1 MNLRNLFS
9 FAVLFVFLQ
18 ACSTISTTRQTS
30 PGTLT
35 GRAQLQSK
43 IDSILDDSVFAPSL
57 IGMKIISLDDDKVL
71 YTRNSGK
78 LFHPASNMK
87 LLTTSTAVSLLDKDF
102 RFTTRTYSDREAKDG
117 ILSGNLYVKGS
128 GDPLTNTADLDS
140 MAASVKQ
147 LGINK
152 ITGNLVG
159 NVTYFD
165 DVPWGSGWMWDDEPD
180 AYAAFITPLTVND
193 NAVHLTVR
201 PGKANGDSLS
211 FSVEPQ
217 THYVPVTNY
226 GVTSSDTSL
235 PELSATRRKNDTTTI
250 IRGHMKPG
258 DPEQHLDMSVRKP
271 EMYFLELLK
280 DALNRNGVEVR
291 GETRVDTAI
300 GKIRLTESSH
310 PLDSVVHRINKLS
323 DNLAAENLLKTLSA
337 EKHGT
342 PGSAAEGLS
351 IVKEYLSRIGID
363 TTKMTLADG
372 SGLSFYDL
380 VSPDIIVQI
389 LRNEYGDSST
399 FKRFYESLPV
409 GGVDGTLKN
418 RMRNTRA
425 QGNVHAKTGSISGVS
440 TLSGYVR
447 TADGRMLAFSF
458 MANHFPGMITSL
470 RNAQD
475 RVMEL
480 LANFSERNP

>member
-1 MNLRNLFS
+1 MNPRNLFS
-9 FAVLFVFLQ
+9 IAVLFLLLQ
-18 ACSTISTTRQTS
+18 ACSTVSTTRQAS

-35 GRAQLQSK
+35 GRAQLQSQ
-43 IDSILDDSVFAPSL
+43 IDGILDDSVLAPSF
-57 IGMKIISLDDDKVL
+57 IGVKIISLDDGKVL
-71 YTRNSGK
+71 YTRNSNK
-78 LFHPASNMK
+78 LLHPASNMK
-87 LLTTSTAVSLLDKDF
+87 LLTTSTAVSTLDKDF
-102 RFTTRTYSDREAKDG
+102 RFTTRITSDREAEDG
-117 ILSGNLYVKGS
+117 VLSGNLYVKGS
-128 GDPLTNTADLDS
+128 GDPLMTTADLDS
-140 MAASVKQ
+140 IAASMKQ
-147 LGINK
+147 LGIRK

-165 DVPWGSGWMWDDEPD
+165 DIPWGAGWMWDDEPD
-180 AYAAFITPLTVND
+180 AYAAFITPLTVNE
-193 NAVHLTVR
+193 NAAHLAVR
-201 PGKANGDSLS
+201 PGRANGDSLS

-217 THYVPVTNY
+217 THYVPVANC

-235 PELSATRRKNDTTTI
+235 SGLSVMRRRNDSTII

-258 DPEQHLDMSVRKP
+258 DPEQQFDVSVWKP

-280 DALNRNGVEVR
+280 DALIRNGLEVT
-291 GETRVDTAI
+291 GETRVDTVI
-300 GKIRLTESSH
+300 GEIRITEFSH
-310 PLDSVVHRINKLS
+310 PVDSVVHRINKMS

-337 EKHGT
+337 EKHGI
-342 PGSAAEGLS
+342 PGSAAAGLT
-351 IVKEYLSRIGID
+351 IVKEYLSHIGID
-363 TTKMTLADG
+363 TTKMNLADG
-372 SGLSFYDL
+372 SGLSFYNL

-389 LRNEYGDSST
+389 LRSQYGDPSN
-399 FKRFYESLPV
+399 FKRFYESLTV
-409 GGVDGTLKN
+409 GGIDGTLKN

>member
-1 MNLRNLFS
+1 MNLRNLFPI
-9 FAVLFVFLQ
+9 AVLFLLLQ
-18 ACSTISTTRQTS
+18 ACSTVSTTRRAS
-30 PGTLT
+30 PGALT
-35 GRAQLQSK
+35 GRAELQSR
-43 IDSILDDSVFAPSL
+43 IDSILDDTVFVPSL
-57 IGMKIISLDDDKVL
+57 IGVKIISLDDGKVL
-71 YTRNSGK
+71 YTRNSNK

-87 LLTTSTAVSLLDKDF
+87 LLTTSTAVSTLDKDF
-102 RFTTRTYSDREAKDG
+102 RFTTRISSDREAGDG
-117 ILSGNLYVKGS
+117 VLSGNLYVKGC
-128 GDPLTNTADLDS
+128 GDPLMNTADLDS
-140 MAASVKQ
+140 MAASVKR
-147 LGINK
+147 LGIHA
-152 ITGNLVG
+152 ITGDLVG

-165 DVPWGSGWMWDDEPD
+165 DIPWGAGWMWDDEPE
-180 AYAAFITPLTVND
+180 AYAAFITPLMVNE

-201 PGKANGDSLS
+201 PGKANGDSLN

-217 THYVPVTNY
+217 TQYVPVVNL
-226 GVTSSDTSL
+226 GVTSSDTTL
-235 PELSATRRKNDTTTI
+235 PALSPTRRKNDTTII
-250 IRGHMKPG
+250 IRGRMKPG
-258 DPEQHLDMSVRKP
+258 DPEQQFDLSVWKP
-271 EMYFLELLK
+271 EMYFLNLLRT
-280 DALNRNGVEVR
+280 ALNRNGVELDGGIR
-291 GETRVDTAI
+291 FDTAI
-300 GKIRLTESSH
+300 GKFRIAELSH
-310 PLDSVVHRINKLS
+310 PVDSVVHRINKTS

-342 PGSAAEGLS
+342 PGSAAAGLD

-363 TTKMTLADG
+363 TTKMNLADG
-372 SGLSFYDL
+372 SGESFYDL

-389 LRNEYGDSST
+389 LRSEYGEPST

-480 LANFSERNP
+480 LANFSDRNP

>member
-1 MNLRNLFS
+1 MNLRNFFS
-9 FAVLFVFLQ
+9 IAVLLLFLQ
-18 ACSTISTTRQTS
+18 ACSTLNTTRQTS

-35 GRAQLQSK
+35 GRAQLQSQ
-43 IDSILDDSVFAPSL
+43 IDGILDDSVFAPSL
-57 IGMKIISLDDDKVL
+57 IGVKIVSLDDGKVL
-71 YTRNSGK
+71 YSRNSNK

-102 RFTTRTYSDREAKDG
+102 RFTTRIYADREARDS
-117 ILSGNLYVKGS
+117 ILSGNLYVKGC
-128 GDPLTNTADLDS
+128 GDPLTTTADLDS
-140 MAASVKQ
+140 VAVSIKQ
-147 LGINK
+147 LGIRE

-165 DVPWGSGWMWDDEPD
+165 DIPWGAGWMWDDEPD
-180 AYAAFITPLTVND
+180 AYAAFITPLTVNE

-226 GVTSSDTSL
+226 GVTSSDTTL
-235 PELSATRRKNDTTTI
+235 PGLSPTRRKDDTTII

-258 DPEQHLDMSVRKP
+258 DPEQQFDISVWKP
-271 EMYFLELLK
+271 EMYFLDLLK
-280 DALNRNGVEVR
+280 TALNRNGVEVD
-291 GETRVDTAI
+291 GGVRVDTAI
-300 GKIRLTESSH
+300 GKFRITEFSH
-310 PLDSVVHRINKLS
+310 PVDSVVHRINKMS

-337 EKHGT
+337 EKQGT
-342 PGSAAEGLS
+342 PGSAAAGLN

-363 TTKMTLADG
+363 TTKMNLADG
-372 SGLSFYDL
+372 SGLSFYNL

-389 LRNEYGDSST
+389 LRSQYSNPST

-418 RMRNTRA
+418 RMRTTHA

-475 RVMEL
+475 TVMEL
-480 LANFSERNP
+480 LANFSEPNP